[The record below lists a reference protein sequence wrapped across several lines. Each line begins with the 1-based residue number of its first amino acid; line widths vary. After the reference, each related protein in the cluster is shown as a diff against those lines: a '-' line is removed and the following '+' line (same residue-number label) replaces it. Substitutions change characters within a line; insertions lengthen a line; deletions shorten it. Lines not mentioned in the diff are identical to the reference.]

1 MSNGSFQKEKPPS
14 RINIFL
20 EVLKDGAKK
29 KVELPLRLMVVGD
42 FTQKESG
49 VPLEDR
55 EKINVNKDNFEQVM
69 KSRNLGLE
77 FNVKDKLTGGDDN
90 EMKVNLKFDNLKSFH
105 PEEVAKQVP
114 QLGKLLA
121 TRNLLQDLRDRIINK
136 NEFRKMLEKI
146 VTDKAAMAKLADELN
161 KLAPPAEAK
170 S

>member
-1 MSNGSFQKEKPPS
+1 MAESFQKEKPPS

-29 KVELPLRLMVVGD
+29 KMELPMRLMVLGD
-42 FTQKESG
+42 FTLKESG
-49 VPLEDR
+49 APLDER

-69 KSRNLGLE
+69 KSRSLGLN
-77 FNVKDKLTGGDDN
+77 FNVKDHIAGGDN
-90 EMKVNLKFDNLKSFH
+90 EMKVDLKFNDLSSFH

-114 QLGKLLA
+114 QLGRLLA

-136 NEFRKMLEKI
+136 NEFRKRLEAIIK
-146 VTDKAAMAKLADELN
+146 DKAAMNQLLAELN
-161 KLAPPAEAK
+161 QLAPPAA